1 MAKLSKGVLGK
12 TLVGLPLLA
21 LASAAWIVTLAGL
34 AISKHE
40 GTFGT
45 ETLPPVYVF
54 EALWVPLW
62 NGLAQRFSFD
72 EHVRNVTLSAGAE
85 SDLGFLWF
93 IWALEGFVLGFCA
106 LHLVGRCLMQDK
118 RFRRFLTLLAN
129 QMARVS
135 NLRWA
140 FAITLTSLEV
150 CCRSWRG
157 VRYSSCGNCFIVRN
171 RRYPHHIGNRR

>member
-72 EHVRNVTLSAGAE
+72 GHVRNVTLSAGAE

-106 LHLVGRCLMQDK
+106 LHLVGKCLSPRQAFTALPHTVSESDGASIQP
-118 RFRRFLTLLAN
+118 RLGFRNHAN
-129 QMARVS
+129 FS
-135 NLRWA
+135 
-140 FAITLTSLEV
+140 
-150 CCRSWRG
+150 
-157 VRYSSCGNCFIVRN
+157 
-171 RRYPHHIGNRR
+171 